1 MPKTNVTGGSMKQR
15 IVGALS
21 VLACLMVAAVAF
33 SQADPLSGTWAG
45 DWGPSAQDRNQV
57 TVDLKLDGKA
67 VSGVVKTEN
76 RQEVKLSNS
85 SFDATTRTVKMEA
98 EAQSRGQTIKYV
110 IEGKLEGTTM
120 TGSWNHDGRKGDFKL
135 TKK

>member
-1 MPKTNVTGGSMKQR
+1 MKPR
-15 IVGALS
+15 IVGVFS

-33 SQADPLSGTWAG
+33 SQGDPLSGTWAG

-67 VSGVVKTEN
+67 VSGVVKTAN
-76 RQEVKLSNS
+76 RPEVKLSNS

-120 TGSWNHDGRKGDFKL
+120 TGSWNHDGRKGDLKL